1 VPLLSHT
8 NTSPTFA
15 VLNLLRYY
23 GTLRKAPDALLKIW
37 CYCGQSLSLALPL
50 LVVLAGHMQLT
61 KGSLNFSA
69 IPDFVLCSI
78 VMTIFRKI
86 LQTISFLSRRG

>member
-1 VPLLSHT
+1 VPLPAHT
-8 NTSPTFA
+8 NASPTSSI
-15 VLNLLRYY
+15 LNLLRYHR
-23 GTLRKAPDALLKIW
+23 TLRKAPDALLKIW

-78 VMTIFRKI
+78 VMTMFRKI
-86 LQTISFLSRRG
+86 LQTISFLSHRG